1 MKVRELGEF
10 GLIERLAEMI
20 PRGRARPTAA
30 RERLII
36 GIGDDAAAWYSD
48 TSIQLATVDSLI
60 QDVHFSLD
68 TASWEEVGW
77 KSLAVNVSDIAAM
90 GGLPEYALI
99 SLGLPGDTEIE
110 DVIAFYRGMIDLA
123 GEYEVNIVGGDTVSA
138 PQVVINITVLG
149 STGSEDGK
157 ILTRSAARPG
167 DRIAVTGTLGAAGAG
182 VEMLGKGLTF
192 GPGVTAS
199 LRKACLRPRPRVA
212 EGRLLIEHGVRSA
225 IDISDGLIADLNHI
239 CQESRVGARVEVD
252 RVPVSPAVKECFA
265 DRALELALSGGEDYE
280 LLFTAVSDTIDR
292 VGMTASCPITVIG
305 EITAEGVNETVLVDS
320 SGNPVSLPGTGWDH
334 FSAARNQK

>member
-20 PRGRARPTAA
+20 PRGRAGPTAA

-68 TASWEEVGW
+68 IASWEEVGW

-123 GEYEVNIVGGDTVSA
+123 GEYEVNIIGGDTVSA
-138 PQVVINITVLG
+138 
-149 STGSEDGK
+149 K